1 MFLGM
6 EALLARR
13 RLPALGASLVAAAW
27 ACKPAGAQPVLE
39 PPEMKAIDPPTA
51 APAAQF
57 TGLDGVPH
65 SLAAYRGRPV
75 VLNFWATW
83 CTPCVAE
90 LPELD
95 RLAASAPDLAIL
107 VVSAD
112 HGGAATVRGFLAS
125 HPISHATVLLDPE
138 SEAVHLF
145 DVFGFPTTLVID
157 AAGRLRAR
165 LEGPASWSG
174 AAAMVRGMTK

>member
-1 MFLGM
+1 M
-6 EALLARR
+6 
-13 RLPALGASLVAAAW
+13 AAAW
-27 ACKPAGAQPVLE
+27 GCKPAGGQPILE
-39 PPEMKAIDPPTA
+39 PPALKPLDSPKP

-57 TGLDGVPH
+57 VGLDGAPH
-65 SLAAYRGRPV
+65 PLASYRGRTV

-95 RLAASAPDLAIL
+95 RLAGSAPDLAVL

-112 HGGAATVRGFLAS
+112 HGGASVVRGFLAT
-125 HPISHATVLLDPE
+125 HPLAHAAVLLDPE

-145 DVFGFPTTLVID
+145 DVFGFPTTVIVD
-157 AAGRLRAR
+157 AGGRLRAR
-165 LEGPASWSG
+165 LEGPAAWGG
-174 AAAMVRGMTK
+174 AAGIVRSLVG